1 MWVIRSCTM
10 PPNARRALLASL
22 ILTAACAKTEVV
34 HDLEEKEANE
44 IVVLLDSA
52 DPPIGAL
59 KAPDIAAAS
68 NKGVRY
74 MITVPGGEA
83 NRAWKIL
90 TQNNLPRRKD
100 MGLTEVFAAGGLV
113 PTASEEKAKWL
124 NAVQGD
130 LARTLKSIDG
140 VLDARVHIVIPEDS
154 VLRVK
159 EEDKAIA
166 TASVWYKYAPRDT
179 KSPKPLTDQEVAELV
194 ANSVEKLKPEHVKVI
209 ATTTLT
215 APLAAGVGGAN
226 GPVDASCGGLE
237 RIMGL
242 TLCKNDIN
250 KFRGIM
256 IGVVA
261 FIVVMTLVF
270 MIALLKKSNSTPPKA
285 LARTPAAPPPSE
297 PPQS

>member
-1 MWVIRSCTM
+1 MGYLTCTM
-10 PPNARRALLASL
+10 RRTLLLALLT
-22 ILTAACAKTEVV
+22 TAACAKTEIV

-52 DPPIGAL
+52 DPPIGAAKL
-59 KAPDIAAAS
+59 VDPGAGG
-68 NKGVRY
+68 NKGVRF
-74 MITVPGGEA
+74 MISVPGAEA
-83 NRAWKIL
+83 NRSWKIL

-113 PTASEEKAKWL
+113 PTSSEEKAKWL
-124 NAVQGD
+124 NAIQGD

-140 VLDARVHIVIPEDS
+140 ILDARVHIVIPEDS

-166 TASVWYKYAPRDT
+166 TASVWYKYAPRD
-179 KSPKPLTDQEVAELV
+179 KKAPKPLTDQEVAELV

-209 ATTTLT
+209 ATTVLSGEV
-215 APLAAGVGGAN
+215 LGAGGDASGNASACGGA
-226 GPVDASCGGLE
+226 GLE
-237 RIMGL
+237 KIMGL

-261 FIVVMTLVF
+261 FIVIMTLVF
-270 MIALLKKSNSTPPKA
+270 MIALLKKSGGTPPKTM
-285 LARTPAAPPPSE
+285 ARAATPPPSE
-297 PPQS
+297 PPAA